1 MRCSSKDWRAL
12 LQPKKESKKGDNGR
26 LLICAGS
33 IQYHGSLILAIRAAV
48 RFCDLVYVYCPN
60 ERGDNAALVR
70 KLKASTS
77 NIIVLTSSRSLLQFL
92 PRMDAILA
100 GPGWDVNKANA
111 LLLALLLKTKKS
123 MVLDAGAL
131 MLVSEQPALRRL
143 LHSSCILTPHR
154 GEFEML
160 FGKKA
165 SGHSILEA
173 AKSCGCIL
181 LAKGPTD
188 YVSDGHSLRLNTM
201 HQVGMTK
208 GGSGDAL
215 AGLCAAI
222 LSCGNIPFLCAC
234 ASAFLLGSCGVRLSR
249 RMGTH
254 YSSSDLV
261 EELPPCARALE
272 RRH

>member
-100 GPGWDVNKANA
+100 GPGWDVNKASTWHISADWVIWEANRTS
-111 LLLALLLKTKKS
+111 KRPS
-123 MVLDAGAL
+123 
-131 MLVSEQPALRRL
+131 
-143 LHSSCILTPHR
+143 TP
-154 GEFEML
+154 
-160 FGKKA
+160 
-165 SGHSILEA
+165 S
-173 AKSCGCIL
+173 
-181 LAKGPTD
+181 
-188 YVSDGHSLRLNTM
+188 
-201 HQVGMTK
+201 
-208 GGSGDAL
+208 
-215 AGLCAAI
+215 
-222 LSCGNIPFLCAC
+222 
-234 ASAFLLGSCGVRLSR
+234 
-249 RMGTH
+249 
-254 YSSSDLV
+254 
-261 EELPPCARALE
+261 
-272 RRH
+272 